1 MISLL
6 LLVLVASVAAFSGV
20 QTQVRLATRPASV
33 LHLFGNPDDKP
44 VAAAGGDKKDGGM
57 FGGMG
62 NLMDSMKK
70 AQEIAKQAEV
80 VNKELQNTVLTGND
94 ASGDVTSTYNGLGVP
109 ISIKINDALAA
120 KDADTISAACTDA
133 LIAGHTKAQEQMM
146 SRMQAMYS
154 GAGLPTPPTK

>member
-1 MISLL
+1 MFSVLF
-6 LLVLVASVAAFSGV
+6 LVFVTSVAAFSGV
-20 QTQVRLATRPASV
+20 QTQARLATRSASA

-44 VAAAGGDKKDGGM
+44 MAAAGGGKKDGGM

-80 VNKELQNTVLTGND
+80 VNKELQKTVVTGND

-120 KDADTISAACTDA
+120 KDADTISAACTVA
-133 LIAGHTKAQEQMM
+133 LISGHTKAQEQMM
-146 SRMQAMYS
+146 SRMQAMYKD
-154 GAGLPTPPTK
+154 AGLPTPPTK